1 MFGKWL
7 YRKQTPTIK
16 IFLSLQEQQKKS
28 FTDLIKRELKELKNI
43 KVSLEMKVKFKK
55 EEEEEQTQYM
65 EQYFRENEPQV
76 FNANDDENEIEEYFD
91 NIFEIIIGKIEARVA
106 EGSGW
111 EVEKIELVYVNVA
124 RFQPLRGGTYLP
136 IPTKLKTK
144 KQ

>member
-1 MFGKWL
+1 
-7 YRKQTPTIK
+7 
-16 IFLSLQEQQKKS
+16 
-28 FTDLIKRELKELKNI
+28 
-43 KVSLEMKVKFKK
+43 MKVKFKK
-55 EEEEEQTQYM
+55 KKEEEQTQYM

-91 NIFEIIIGKIEARVA
+91 NIFEIINGQNEACVA

-136 IPTKLKTK
+136 IPTKVE
-144 KQ
+144 KQKRSNERAK